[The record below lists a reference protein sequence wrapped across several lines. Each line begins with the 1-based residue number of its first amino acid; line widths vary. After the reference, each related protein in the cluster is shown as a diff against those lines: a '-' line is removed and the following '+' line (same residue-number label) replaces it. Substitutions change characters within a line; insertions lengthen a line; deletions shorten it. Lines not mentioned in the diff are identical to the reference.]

1 MEKESPLM
9 VIPKTVSRKNRKSSS
24 LRRKKHALIYEIN
37 THQGRRNTVHNQYYH
52 ISGRPYKA
60 CAGLIC
66 AFILFIFFASPV
78 LAGELIFGLD
88 STPERL
94 IPIKIKSPQTFPVS
108 MQIFQG
114 LFDLN
119 EEGKVIPCIVENWET
134 KDNNAWFFHIRKGV
148 FFHRSPLFEHGTRE
162 VTAKDVLYSL
172 TRFCSADSYNA
183 FLLTDSLKGAAEFNQ
198 GKKNHVTGL
207 RLIDKYTIRIDLI
220 RPERFFINRLSTAL
234 ISVFPAEADR
244 KEYTDKIGLSIAV
257 GTGPYLLESKT
268 ASEVILKKNLNYW
281 DKKNQPQLDK
291 IIFRVIK
298 TDQTRFVNLQRGKI
312 DLMVLPN
319 SLFATALNRD
329 GTLKGFLRK
338 KYQIKLC
345 STFNTHFIGINNSS
359 ITDVNLRRAMFW
371 GTNRKAMINAILY
384 GFAEETGGP
393 VPPGINGYQP
403 TFDQKLYDPEKATAF
418 LSKSSYKG
426 EPLEFLV
433 HNIANSQQIGEIFQ
447 AQMADIGI
455 NIVLKK
461 LDFSSV
467 INRMI
472 KGDCQLFSMFAEF
485 VFSSPEPI
493 LINLFSSSKI
503 PVPNIVHFSNP
514 SVDEML
520 NSLYEMK
527 DEKDSVKYCAKIE
540 TKAMKDAPAIFLYR
554 QKYVVLYPG
563 DMHGLE
569 VSGNNH
575 YFLER
580 IRTKE

>member
-1 MEKESPLM
+1 
-9 VIPKTVSRKNRKSSS
+9 
-24 LRRKKHALIYEIN
+24 
-37 THQGRRNTVHNQYYH
+37 VHNQDYH
-52 ISGRPYKA
+52 VSGWTYKA
-60 CAGLIC
+60 SVVLIC
-66 AFILFIFFASPV
+66 AFIVIIFWAP
-78 LAGELIFGLD
+78 LAQSSELIFGLD
-88 STPERL
+88 TAPERL
-94 IPIKIKSPQTFPVS
+94 IPIKIKNPQTFPVS
-108 MQIFQG
+108 MLIFQG

-119 EEGKVIPCIVENWET
+119 EQGKVIPCIVESWET
-134 KDNNAWFFHIRKGV
+134 KDNKTWFFHIRKGI
-148 FFHRSPLFEHGTRE
+148 FFHRSPIFEHGTRE

-198 GKKNHVTGL
+198 GKENHVTGL
-207 RLIDKYTIRIDLI
+207 RLIDKYTIRVDLI

-234 ISVFPAEADR
+234 ISVFPAEADL
-244 KEYTDKIGLSIAV
+244 KEYADKIGLSIAV
-257 GTGPYLLESKT
+257 GTGPYMLESRT
-268 ASEVILKKNLNYW
+268 ASEIILRKSPNYW
-281 DKKNQPQLDK
+281 DKNNQPQLDK

-298 TDQTRFVNLQRGKI
+298 NDQTRFVNLQRGKI
-312 DLMVLPN
+312 DLMVLPS
-319 SLFATALNRD
+319 SLFAAALNRD
-329 GTLKGFLRK
+329 GTLKRSLRK
-338 KYQIKLC
+338 KYQIKSC
-345 STFNTHFIGINNSS
+345 PTFNTHLIGINNSS

-371 GTNRKAMINAILY
+371 GTNRKEMINAILY
-384 GFAEETGGP
+384 GYAEETGGP

-403 TFDQKLYDPEKATAF
+403 PFDKKLYDPEKAKAF

-426 EPLEFLV
+426 EPIELLV
-433 HNIANSQQIGEIFQ
+433 HDIANSEQIGEIFQ

-461 LDFSSV
+461 LDFGSV

-472 KGDCQLFSMFAEF
+472 RGDCQLFSMFAEF

-503 PVPNIVHFSNP
+503 PVPNVFHFSNH

-540 TKAMKDAPAIFLYR
+540 SRAMKDVPAIFLYR
-554 QKYVVLYPG
+554 QKYVVLYPR
-563 DMHGLE
+563 DMEGLE

-575 YFLER
+575 YFLEK
-580 IRTKE
+580 IRVKE